1 MFYRKCLP
9 FLFLLFVSFTVSGTE
24 KDKEIRVPDWLSSD
38 KPVSS
43 DQVAAKDYP
52 YLTWWVDEHA
62 ESAQDFVVRLFDK
75 HQIVIFGEEHNVKE
89 HKDFVINLIPRLYHE
104 AGIKC
109 IGWEFSWYS
118 QNKQLEELIN
128 APTYDENAVLQL
140 ARERS
145 PDWNSKEHW
154 EIIKAVWKL
163 NKNLKSDSE
172 KMRLIGLSD
181 YVDIPR
187 SYVLLKTK
195 SANSPEFQEI
205 LKQHINHDIS
215 IARHVEEEIL
225 RKEQKGFLFFGM
237 GHDWTQYQYP
247 PEATFGIGYKPMGK
261 YLKEKHGDKIFQI
274 RTQASSDPS
283 IINRIMKFRNHASV
297 GFNMHDSPF
306 ASILVPVGKGAPDVP
321 LSKLAE
327 GYLYLGPRASLHS
340 NTTIKG
346 YVTERM
352 FHKYKEYYNVCFSN
366 GRNFRNA
373 EEVDEYLQQHR
384 WPSPR

>member
-1 MFYRKCLP
+1 MIRKCLVI
-9 FLFLLFVSFTVSGTE
+9 LYVLLFVCLTISSAEENKKTR
-24 KDKEIRVPDWLSSD
+24 IPDWLDSD
-38 KPVSS
+38 KPIGR
-43 DQVAAKDYP
+43 DQVSQKDYP
-52 YLTWWVDEHA
+52 YLIRWIDEHSK
-62 ESAQDFVVRLFDK
+62 SAQDYVVRLFDK
-75 HQIVIFGEEHNVKE
+75 HQIVIFGEEHNVEE

-104 AGIKC
+104 AGVRC

-118 QNKQLEELIN
+118 QNEQLEELIN

-163 NKNLKSDSE
+163 NKSLKPESE
-172 KMRLIGLSD
+172 KLRLIGLSD

-195 SANSPEFQEI
+195 SVNSPEFQEI
-205 LKQHINHDIS
+205 LKQHINHDKS

-225 RKEQKGFLFFGM
+225 QKEQKGFLFFGM

-247 PEATFGIGYKPMGK
+247 SEATFGLSYKPMGK
-261 YLKEKHGDKIFQI
+261 YLKEKYGDRIFQI
-274 RTQASSDPS
+274 RAQASTDPS

-297 GFNMHDSPF
+297 GFNMHESPF
-306 ASILVPVGKGAPDVP
+306 ANILVPVGKRAPDVP

-327 GYLYLGPRASLHS
+327 GYLYLGSQASLHS

-352 FHKYKEYYNVCFSN
+352 FHKYKEYYNICFGN
-366 GRNFRNA
+366 GQNFNSA
-373 EEVDEYLQQHR
+373 IEVDQYLQEHR
-384 WPSPR
+384 WPKPR